1 MGCHGIGVSRLLA
14 AAASLLMDSKGLNWP
29 VKIAPFTTV
38 IVAAPKAATEE
49 DLVGVYDVLAKE
61 ERIQQQQQF
70 TVDENGKSSSTA
82 LDVTLDDRDRPLGWK
97 LRDADLIG
105 YPFIVV
111 LGKAWKAGGKVEL
124 QCRRLEVREEVP
136 LEDLGARLRSLER
149 RL

>member
-38 IVAAPKAATEE
+38 IVAAPRAATEE
-49 DLVGVYDVLAKE
+49 DLTKVYDVLAKNE
-61 ERIQQQQQF
+61 QQQV
-70 TVDENGKSSSTA
+70 TVDENRGSSGTA

-111 LGKAWKAGGKVEL
+111 LGKAWKAGGKVDL
-124 QCRRLEVREEVP
+124 QCRRLEVREEVA
-136 LEDLGARLRSLER
+136 LEDLGARLRALGKE
-149 RL
+149 L

>member
-1 MGCHGIGVSRLLA
+1 
-14 AAASLLMDSKGLNWP
+14 MDSKGLNWP

-49 DLVGVYDVLAKE
+49 DLARVYDVLAKDG
-61 ERIQQQQQF
+61 QQHQF
-70 TVDENGKSSSTA
+70 QLNEDRQSSSTA

-124 QCRRLEVREEVP
+124 QCRRLEVREEVS
-136 LEDLGARLRSLER
+136 LEDLAARLRALGRE
-149 RL
+149 L

>member
-1 MGCHGIGVSRLLA
+1 
-14 AAASLLMDSKGLNWP
+14 MDSKGLNWP

-38 IVAAPKAATEE
+38 VVAAPKAATEE
-49 DLVGVYDVLAKE
+49 DLARVYDVLAKE
-61 ERIQQQQQF
+61 ERVQQHRL
-70 TVDENGKSSSTA
+70 TVDENGESSSTA

-149 RL
+149 QL

>member
-49 DLVGVYDVLAKE
+49 DLARVYDVLAKA
-61 ERIQQQQQF
+61 QQQHQL
-70 TVDENGKSSSTA
+70 TVDENRGSLSTA

-111 LGKAWKAGGKVEL
+111 LGKAWKARGRVEL

-136 LEDLGARLRSLER
+136 LEELGDRLRSLER
-149 RL
+149 QL